1 MTEQEMQMQ
10 IAIEQSKV
18 NALRQEVAEMNKEY
32 EYWQQVHTSA
42 AIAAMQGILSNS
54 TIVSSASFDDI
65 AEAAVNMADTLI
77 LKLKQND
84 KV

>member
-10 IAIEQSKV
+10 IAIEQGKV
-18 NALRQEVAEMNKEY
+18 NVLRQEVAEMNKEY

-54 TIVSSASFDDI
+54 TILFSVSLEDI
-65 AEAAVNMADTLI
+65 AETSVNMVDALI